1 MNYTLSLMKG
11 IGIATIVSAVMSESN
26 VEKIVLL
33 MIGILVYSV
42 YNWGEKAELEDKL
55 KERKELK

>member
-1 MNYTLSLMKG
+1 MKG

-26 VEKIVLL
+26 VGKIVSL
-33 MIGILVYSV
+33 MVGILVYSV

-55 KERKELK
+55 KEAKDK